1 MTNLPA
7 TLSTL
12 ATQISS
18 LTEKLAPVSEDHVAR
33 SIRSLLA
40 AGLSLPSGMT
50 VEAAPEIYAFALA
63 GVPAIGV
70 QKATAGVIRGEYDI
84 NKGFVPKPPE
94 FAAIARLETKAI
106 RDDLVRLREKAATL
120 QEVAKPREKTSEEQ
134 MERIRQLHAQ
144 IKAAHA
150 ESKAGERFNPI
161 PADMTPEQLAYWEQI
176 QAIKDAPTITEE
188 QRAMRRKIASS
199 MAGATQAE
207 QKDAAE

>member
-12 ATQISS
+12 QQEITV
-18 LTEKLAPVSEDHVAR
+18 LTEKLAPVTDDHVSR

-63 GVPAIGV
+63 GVPAFGV

-94 FAAIARLETKAI
+94 FAAISRLETKAI
-106 RDDLVRLREKAATL
+106 RDDLVRLREKEATL
-120 QEVAKPREKTSEEQ
+120 QEASTPREKTSEEQ
-134 MERIRQLHAQ
+134 KERIRQLHAQ
-144 IKAAHA
+144 FKAAHA
-150 ESKAGERFNPI
+150 ESKVGERFSPI

-188 QRAMRRKIASS
+188 QRAMRSKIASS
-199 MAGATQAE
+199 MATATQAE

>member
-12 ATQISS
+12 ETQISS
-18 LTEKLAPVSEDHVAR
+18 LTEKLEPVSEDHVAR
-33 SIRSLLA
+33 SIQSLLN
-40 AGLSLPSGMT
+40 AGLSLPSGMK
-50 VEAAPEIYAFALA
+50 VDAAPEIYAYALA
-63 GVPAIGV
+63 GVPAFGV
-70 QKATAGVIRGEYDI
+70 QKATAGIIRGEYEI

-134 MERIRQLHAQ
+134 KERIRRLHAQ
-144 IKAAHA
+144 FKAAHA

-161 PADMTPEQLAYWEQI
+161 PADMTLEQLEYWEKI
-176 QAIKDAPTITEE
+176 QSIKDASTITEE
-188 QRAMRRKIASS
+188 QHAMRRKIAAS
-199 MAGATQAE
+199 MASTAQDQSQE
-207 QKDAAE
+207 AAE